1 LNVFHTILSKLS
13 MQDIFVPARGG
24 VLLNYIYYMFYV
36 YVYVILWEGIYALAL
51 GDANINNT
59 LRGGEPCPDVCVS
72 LSHKPS
78 FLFLTISLSFL
89 YFVPLYYST
98 LFTSDK
104 WYNYPIHG
112 VNSWLWL
119 SFNSF
124 PFTYLRKHQE
134 FLSIVSLIFWIPRSP
149 RIKPDSH
156 IQQL

>member
-1 LNVFHTILSKLS
+1 VIIKQPLTKVLNVFHTILSKLS

-36 YVYVILWEGIYALAL
+36 YVYALAL

-104 WYNYPIHG
+104 
-112 VNSWLWL
+112 
-119 SFNSF
+119 
-124 PFTYLRKHQE
+124 
-134 FLSIVSLIFWIPRSP
+134 
-149 RIKPDSH
+149 
-156 IQQL
+156 